1 MYLNQI
7 LQKLPPN
14 TPKIALWG
22 MMGSGKTHIGALL
35 AQSLRYQFLDIDQ
48 LIQKNNN
55 QTIAQI
61 VEQQG
66 WQKFREI
73 EHQTLKEC
81 SSSNFPHVLS
91 CGGATPCFPSNA
103 DLLRKCYFN
112 IYLECPAQVL
122 AQRLFPEKAT
132 RPLVAHCTSIQEM
145 QNLLEDL
152 LKERR
157 PFYQQAN
164 FIISSI

>member
-1 MYLNQI
+1 
-7 LQKLPPN
+7 
-14 TPKIALWG
+14 LWG
-22 MMGSGKTHIGALL
+22 MMGSGKTYIGELL
-35 AQSLRYQFLDIDQ
+35 AQSLNYQFLDIDQ
-48 LIQKNNN
+48 LIEKVNN
-55 QTIAQI
+55 QTITQI

-66 WQKFREI
+66 WIKFREI

-81 SSSNFPHVLS
+81 SKSNTPHVLG

-103 DLLRKCYFN
+103 ELLQRHYFN
-112 IYLECPAQVL
+112 IYLECPSSVL
-122 AQRLFPEKAT
+122 AKRLFPEKAT

-145 QNLLEDL
+145 QNLLENL
-152 LKERR
+152 FKERR